1 MQGGLRDLRKQVYR
15 IFAPRKGGK
24 LGYYTDWFI
33 MLLIIANV
41 SAVILSTVDTIYE
54 PYAQMFQSFEIF
66 SVAVFT
72 IEYVSR
78 VWSAVE
84 ADEYTGAISGRLR
97 FASRPLLIVDLLAIA
112 PFYIAVTGIGVDLR
126 FLRALRLIR
135 LFRLLKLARYSTAI
149 QTFGWVLKDR
159 KEKLVIA
166 VFANGLLLVVSS
178 SVMYFIESAVQPDQ
192 FSSIPAT
199 MWRGVAALTTV
210 GYGDMYPVTMSGQ
223 FVGAITAVLGIGMF
237 ALPASILAAGF
248 MEATENKLDER
259 KQCPHC
265 EKEVHL
271 EQLEKIEQ

>member
-1 MQGGLRDLRKQVYR
+1 
-15 IFAPRKGGK
+15 
-24 LGYYTDWFI
+24 

-41 SAVILSTVDTIYE
+41 SAVVLSTVDPIYE
-54 PYAQMFQSFEIF
+54 PNARLFRIFEVF
-66 SVAVFT
+66 SVTVFT
-72 IEYVSR
+72 IEYIAR

-84 ADEYTGAISGRLR
+84 ADEYSSVITGRLR

-112 PFYIAVTGIGVDLR
+112 PFYIAVTGTGFDLR

-135 LFRLLKLARYSTAI
+135 LFRLLKLARYSTAV

-166 VFANGLLLVVSS
+166 VFANGILLVMTS
-178 SVMYFIESAVQPDQ
+178 SVMYFIESRVQPEE
-192 FSSIPAT
+192 FASIPAT
-199 MWRGVAALTTV
+199 MWWGVAALTTV
-210 GYGDMYPVTMSGQ
+210 GYGDMYPIAVPGQ

-248 MEATENKLDER
+248 MEATKNELGEK

-265 EKEVHL
+265 GEPV
-271 EQLEKIEQ
+271 QLEDLDDIE

>member
-1 MQGGLRDLRKQVYR
+1 
-15 IFAPRKGGK
+15 
-24 LGYYTDWFI
+24 

-41 SAVILSTVDTIYE
+41 TAVIATTVDTIYE
-54 PYAQMFQSFEIF
+54 PYARLFRAFEIF

-72 IEYVSR
+72 IEYAAR

-84 ADEYTGAISGRLR
+84 ADKYSGAIVGRLR

-112 PFYIAVTGIGVDLR
+112 PFYIAITGIGFDLR

-135 LFRLLKLARYSTAI
+135 LFRLLKLARYSTAMR
-149 QTFGWVLKDR
+149 TFGWVLEDR

-166 VFANGLLLVVSS
+166 VFANGLLLVVAS
-178 SVMYFIESAVQPDQ
+178 SVMYFIESGAQPEE

-199 MWRGVAALTTV
+199 MWWGVAALTTV
-210 GYGDMYPVTMSGQ
+210 GYGDMYPVTMPGQ
-223 FVGAITAVLGIGMF
+223 FIGAITAILGIGMF

-248 MEATENKLDER
+248 MEAAENELDER

-265 EKEVHL
+265 GEPVTVEGLDDV
-271 EQLEKIEQ
+271 E